1 MYELEKEE
9 SSEPRGRLKI
19 KDLLHMNSKTEDQEM
34 NVERLTAEYK
44 AAFEEWAAQV
54 GRLQALSE
62 SEPDSWVVDEVRAK
76 ADAAQ
81 AAYRETRDELACMVS
96 GR

>member
-1 MYELEKEE
+1 MYESEKEE
-9 SSEPRGRLKI
+9 SFARRWRLKI
-19 KDLLHMNSKTEDQEM
+19 KDLFHMNSKTGDQET

-62 SEPDSWVVDEVRAK
+62 SEPDSWAVDEVRAK
-76 ADAAQ
+76 ADAAE
-81 AAYRETRDELACMVS
+81 AAYRETRDELACVVS